1 MNNTKSAN
9 GTGKTGADILKMK
22 IKTGADRKKNIRNL
36 VITLV
41 VAVVYYYLSLPA
53 INIQN
58 PSLYGFLI
66 ILLLLY
72 CVLSINSRKLF
83 RSTGDPRELWS
94 AVKQYCKIPLII
106 AGALIVCFLLGQL
119 VSSPLFRAVS
129 YKQLLSVSQGDF
141 AAEVSEIRLS
151 SQIPMLDSAS
161 AQRLGDRKMGEL
173 ADMVSQFE
181 VASDYTQIN
190 YGGRPVRTTPLYY
203 GDIIKWL
210 NNRSEGLPAYM
221 IIDMVTQNVDVVR
234 IHDILPGETGIK
246 YSTAEHFGRYLTRHL
261 RFNYPTYMFD
271 SANFEIDEDGVPYWV
286 CPRIVRRIW
295 PFGGVDIHGA
305 VLVNAATGE
314 CTYFEEL
321 PTWVDR
327 VYTADL
333 IIKQYNYYGRYQN
346 GFFNSILGQRDVTV
360 TTDGYNY
367 IAIDDDVYM
376 YTGITSVNSDQ
387 SNIGFILT
395 NQRTKETKFYP
406 VAGAAEYSAMDSAQG
421 AVQHLN
427 YISTFPLLLNISS
440 QPTYFMALKD
450 SAGLVKMYAMV
461 NVEQYQIVA
470 TGQSVQECDT
480 NYRNQ
485 LSRNNLAE
493 TPVVE
498 STTEV
503 SGEIEEIRS
512 AVVNGNTQY
521 YIRLAGMDYFYSI
534 SVLDA
539 EIVVILNVGDNVVI
553 YLTDNDEGDLRIAL
567 DIAKR

>member
-1 MNNTKSAN
+1 MNNSKSTD
-9 GTGKTGADILKMK
+9 GTGKAGADILKMK
-22 IKTGADRKKNIRNL
+22 KKMNANRKKNIRNL

-41 VAVVYYYLSLPA
+41 VAVLYYYFSLPA

-58 PSLYGFLI
+58 PSLYGYFIL
-66 ILLLLY
+66 LLLLY
-72 CVLSINSRKLF
+72 CVLSINSRKLL
-83 RSTGDPRELWS
+83 RTTADPRELWS
-94 AVKQYCKIPLII
+94 AVKQNCKIPLII
-106 AGALIVCFLLGQL
+106 AGALIVCFLLGNL
-119 VSSPLFRAVS
+119 VSSPLFRADS
-129 YKQLLSVSQGDF
+129 YKKLLSVSQGDF

-221 IIDMVTQNVDVVR
+221 IIDMVTQNVDVIR
-234 IHDILPGETGIK
+234 IRDILPGETGIK

-261 RFNYPTYMFD
+261 RFSFPTYMFD
-271 SANFEIDEDGVPYWV
+271 DANFEIDEDGVPYWV

-295 PFGGVDIHGA
+295 PFGGVDIQGA

-314 CTYFEEL
+314 CTYFEEV

-333 IIKQYNYYGRYQN
+333 IIKQYDYFGRYQN
-346 GFFNSILGQRDVTV
+346 GFFNSIFGQRDVTV

-427 YISTFPLLLNISS
+427 YVSTFPLLLNISS

-470 TGQSVQECDT
+470 TGQSVQECDA

-485 LSRNNLAE
+485 LARNNLAE
-493 TPVVE
+493 TPVVG
-498 STTEV
+498 STAEV

-521 YIRLAGMDYFYSI
+521 YIRLAGTEHFYSI
-534 SVLDA
+534 SVLEA
-539 EIVVILNVGDNVVI
+539 EIAVILSVGDSVVI
-553 YLTDNDEGDLRIAL
+553 YLTDDEGDLRLAL
-567 DIAKR
+567 DIVKR